1 MSEDNNKNVEDWSEE
16 DRIRVSIENPDFFRR
31 VQETLTRIGVVNVKE
46 HKLWQSCHVVEEN
59 GAYFVVHFKEV
70 FMMEGKDSDFSIE
83 DEERRNC
90 IIDMLQTW
98 NLLEVIDPIPFDEI
112 NRPRVFV
119 LKYALK
125 SDWQL
130 FQKVKV

>member
-1 MSEDNNKNVEDWSEE
+1 MSEDNRVEEWTEE
-16 DRIRVSIENPDFFRR
+16 KRIQVKLKNPDFYRR
-31 VQETLTRIGVVNVKE
+31 VQETLTRMGVVNVKE
-46 HKLWQSCHVVEEN
+46 HKLWQSCHIIEEN
-59 GAYFVVHFKEV
+59 GLYYVVHFKEI
-70 FMMEGKDSDFSIE
+70 FLMEGKESDFGIE

-98 NLLEVIDPIPFDEI
+98 NLLEAVDPIPFDHV

-125 SDWQL
+125 QDWQL
-130 FQKVKV
+130 FPKVKV

>member
-1 MSEDNNKNVEDWSEE
+1 MNEE
-16 DRIRVSIENPDFFRR
+16 TRWTEESRIQVKIQNPDYFRR

-46 HKLWQSCHVVEEN
+46 HKLWQSCHIIEEN
-59 GAYFVVHFKEV
+59 GIYYIVHFKEV
-70 FMMEGKDSDFSIE
+70 FLMEGKDSDFC
-83 DEERRNC
+83 DDDVARRNC

-98 NLLEVIDPIPFDEI
+98 NLLEAEDPIPFDAD
-112 NRPRVFV
+112 NRPRIFV

-125 SDWQL
+125 NDWDL